1 MMNRR
6 TIDMWVGVFVVIG
19 LGALLFLSLKVA
31 NLASFSAAES
41 YQIKA
46 KFDNIGGLK
55 IRAAVKVAGVV
66 IGRVSDVRFENET
79 FEAVVSFSVDKR
91 FQFPRDT
98 SAKILTS
105 GLLGEQYIGLSAGGD
120 TVNLKDGDTLKL
132 TQSAVVLENLISQF
146 LYSKAADSKDSK
158 EGGK

>member
-66 IGRVSDVRFENET
+66 IGRVNDVRFENET